1 MAAKDPLKGVAKTI
15 QTIASGKTG
24 IKTVDKQKKKDATI
38 TKNLKRMAKTSR
50 VRAKPQTLDITPKAG
65 SALSIQKETITMA
78 KDGGLMEA
86 IEKVKKEDAVKMENG
101 GEALSSPVFKGKSFG
116 KRTADINTPTG
127 RRMIQQIRK
136 IMPDASRD
144 EIIKFG
150 LNAGVL
156 KKAKGGEVPVKMAE
170 GGVPPRRTRSARGP
184 RQMAMDPMDQF
195 FETIEPFQGVLK
207 KGEQLRNIDG
217 KTMIVKM
224 IPNPMAETGRNISDR
239 DRQIIMQMMGARKM
253 ENGGKVP
260 PKFKGFSKLPED
272 VQEQMNPTLAKKF
285 KKGGVVKMGKGGG
298 VCKGMG
304 IARAGGKFKLR

>member
-1 MAAKDPLKGVAKTI
+1 MTKLKDVDPNSPTGRRVIADLKGKLDTNDRDDVI
-15 QTIASGKTG
+15 SFGKKYG
-24 IKTVDKQKKKDATI
+24 IFKK
-38 TKNLKRMAKTSR
+38 
-50 VRAKPQTLDITPKAG
+50 VPVKPAFK
-65 SALSIQKETITMA
+65 

-86 IEKVKKEDAVKMENG
+86 IEKVKKEDA
-101 GEALSSPVFKGKSFG
+101 A
-116 KRTADINTPTG
+116 
-127 RRMIQQIRK
+127 
-136 IMPDASRD
+136 
-144 EIIKFG
+144 
-150 LNAGVL
+150 
-156 KKAKGGEVPVKMAE
+156 KMAE
-170 GGVPPRRTRSARGP
+170 GGVPPRRTRPARGP
-184 RQMAMDPMDQF
+184 RQMAMDPLDQF

-239 DRQIIMQMMGARKM
+239 DRQMIMQMMGARKM

-285 KKGGVVKMGKGGG
+285 EKGGVVKMGKGGG